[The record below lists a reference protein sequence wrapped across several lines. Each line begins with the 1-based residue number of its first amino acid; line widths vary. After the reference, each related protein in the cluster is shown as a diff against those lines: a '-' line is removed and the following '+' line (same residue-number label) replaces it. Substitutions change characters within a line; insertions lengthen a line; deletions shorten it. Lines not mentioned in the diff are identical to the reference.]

1 MVLTEAKDL
10 ALALMAQYLTDAW
23 AFEFMS
29 SKRAIG
35 QCSQRRYGVGGKIK
49 LSSNL
54 IPVLDEAEVKNTI
67 LHEIA
72 HALVGAHQGHNS
84 MWRRKAME
92 IGCNGERTAKLDVV
106 NQIRYKYKA
115 ECSCCGNVT
124 GMSRKPKRSYWCR
137 CTDRTFRPEDK
148 LNFIQQY

>member
-10 ALALMAQYLTDAW
+10 ALALMAQHLNDFW
-23 AFEFMS
+23 RFDWMN
-29 SKRAIG
+29 SKKAIG
-35 QCSQRRYGVGGKIK
+35 QCRQIRGRDYGWIR
-49 LSSNL
+49 LSIHM
-54 IPVLDEAEVKNTI
+54 IPTMEEAEVKNTI

-92 IGCNGERTAKLDVV
+92 IGCSGDRTSDYRVADK
-106 NQIRYKYKA
+106 ITYKYKA
-115 ECSCCGNVT
+115 TCPCCSKT
-124 GMSRKPKRSYWCR
+124 SGMSRKPKRSYWCK